1 MKKKNSIPNQIAN
14 EEFAADDDSVAYLS
28 FTQQQD
34 AANAGE
40 GWLQGRYYS
49 EDGQSVR
56 EYLSFNEVF
65 DICPFEVGV
74 NRRAERH
81 AFRERLAKVT
91 RLLELKELLPRAFVS
106 LSNGEMRRVLFAR
119 ALLKNPKKL
128 ILDDPMAGLD
138 PTRREHFKKIVSAL
152 SRDGIEIEI
161 RVRARDE
168 LPTSFGGHKK
178 DTTPKIKPKKKG
190 RGKKSATDAPIII
203 DLKNINIRFG
213 RRTLFKNFNWTIR
226 RGEHWVLKGQNG
238 SGKTTLLALI
248 TGDSPLGYANEVTVF
263 GQPRQPGFELRKI
276 RSRIGAVSPE
286 MQTYLG
292 KGPKQLVE
300 EALAAEPDLLLLDE
314 PCLNMNAPDAKRLL
328 QHVTAWLNAHPETTA
343 ICIAH
348 RADHVP
354 PGFDHMM
361 DLDAR

>member
-1 MKKKNSIPNQIAN
+1 MKKKNSIPPVSA
-14 EEFAADDDSVAYLS
+14 EEFSADDDSIAYLS
-28 FTQQQD
+28 FSQQQD
-34 AANAGE
+34 AATAGE
-40 GWLQGRYYS
+40 GWLQGRYYT
-49 EDGQSVR
+49 EEGQSVR

-74 NRRAERH
+74 NRRAERR

-91 RLLELKELLPRAFVS
+91 HLLELKDLLPRAFIS

-119 ALLKNPKKL
+119 ALLKGPKKL
-128 ILDDPMAGLD
+128 VLDDPMAGLD
-138 PTRREHFKKIVSAL
+138 PKRREHFKKIVSAL

-161 RVRARDE
+161 RVRSRDE
-168 LPTSFGGHKK
+168 LPTSFGGHHKE
-178 DTTPKIKPKKKG
+178 TTPTIRPKKKA
-190 RGKKSATDAPIII
+190 RGKKSAAPAPIII

-248 TGDSPLGYANEVTVF
+248 TGDSPLGYANDVTVF
-263 GQPRQPGFELRKI
+263 GQPRRPGYELRKI

-292 KGPKQLVE
+292 KGPEQLVN

-328 QHVTAWLNAHPETTA
+328 NHVSAWLDAHPNTTA

-354 PGFDHMM
+354 SGFEHMM
-361 DLDAR
+361 DLDAL

>member
-1 MKKKNSIPNQIAN
+1 MKKHSSPLTTPAHLS
-14 EEFAADDDSVAYLS
+14 DDVDDTAYLS
-28 FTQQQD
+28 FSQQQD
-34 AANAGE
+34 AASSLDSY
-40 GWLQGRYYS
+40 LQGRYYS
-49 EDGQSVR
+49 EAGQTVR
-56 EYLSFNEVF
+56 SFLSFNEVF

-81 AFRERLAKVT
+81 AFRLRLIKLKN
-91 RLLELKELLPRAFVS
+91 LLELKNLLPRAFIS

-138 PTRREHFKKIVSAL
+138 PQRREHFKKIISAL
-152 SRDGIEIEI
+152 SHDGIDIEI
-161 RVRARDE
+161 RVRSRDE
-168 LPTSFGGHKK
+168 LPSTFGGTHTKTAPTIRPKTNKHRTKPSKPSPIVINLK
-178 DTTPKIKPKKKG
+178 D
-190 RGKKSATDAPIII
+190 
-203 DLKNINIRFG
+203 INIRFG
-213 RRTLFKNFNWTIR
+213 RRTLFKHFNWTIR

-248 TGDSPLGYANEVTVF
+248 TGDSPLAYANDVTVF

-286 MQTYLG
+286 MQTYLA
-292 KGPKQLVE
+292 KGPEQLLD
-300 EALAAEPDLLLLDE
+300 EALASRPDLLLLDE

-328 QHVTAWLNAHPETTA
+328 LRVSSYLSSHPNTTA
-343 ICIAH
+343 IVIAH

-354 PGFDHMM
+354 PGFNHIM
-361 DLDAR
+361 DLDAL

>member
-1 MKKKNSIPNQIAN
+1 MKKQNSTSP
-14 EEFAADDDSVAYLS
+14 FLDDDDSTAYLS
-28 FTQQQD
+28 FSQQQE
-34 AANAGE
+34 AANTGE
-40 GWLQGRYYS
+40 GWLQGRYYT

-56 EYLSFNEVF
+56 TYLSFNEVF

-91 RLLELKELLPRAFVS
+91 RLLELKDLLPRAFIS

-119 ALLKNPKKL
+119 ALLKGPKKL
-128 ILDDPMAGLD
+128 VLDDPMAGLD
-138 PTRREHFKKIVSAL
+138 PQRREHFKKIVSAL

-161 RVRARDE
+161 RVRSRDE
-168 LPTSFGGHKK
+168 LPTSFGGQHKE
-178 DTTPKIKPKKKG
+178 TTPTIKPKKKA
-190 RGKKSATDAPIII
+190 RGKSAAVAPIII

-248 TGDSPLGYANEVTVF
+248 TGDSPLGYANDVTVF
-263 GQPRQPGFELRKI
+263 DQPRRPGYELRKI

-292 KGPKQLVE
+292 KGPEQLVE

-328 QHVTAWLNAHPETTA
+328 KHVSAWLEVHPETTA

-361 DLDAR
+361 DLDALHR

>member
-1 MKKKNSIPNQIAN
+1 MKKTNSTSP
-14 EEFAADDDSVAYLS
+14 FLDDDDSVAYLS
-28 FTQQQD
+28 FSQQQD

-40 GWLQGRYYS
+40 GWLQCRYYS
-49 EDGQSVR
+49 EEGQSVR
-56 EYLSFNEVF
+56 KYLSFNEVF

-119 ALLKNPKKL
+119 ALLKGPKKL
-128 ILDDPMAGLD
+128 VLDDPMAGLD
-138 PTRREHFKKIVSAL
+138 PQRREHFKKIVSAL

-168 LPTSFGGHKK
+168 LPTSFGGHHKE
-178 DTTPKIKPKKKG
+178 TTPTIKPKKKA
-190 RGKKSATDAPIII
+190 RGKKSAALAPIII

-248 TGDSPLGYANEVTVF
+248 TGDSPLGYANDVTVF
-263 GQPRQPGFELRKI
+263 DQPRRPGYELRKI

-292 KGPKQLVE
+292 KGPEQLVE
-300 EALAAEPDLLLLDE
+300 EALAAKPDLLLLDE

-328 QHVTAWLNAHPETTA
+328 KHVTAWL
-343 ICIAH
+343 
-348 RADHVP
+348 
-354 PGFDHMM
+354 
-361 DLDAR
+361 

>member
-1 MKKKNSIPNQIAN
+1 MKKKNSIPNQIAD

-190 RGKKSATDAPIII
+190 RGKKSAADAPIII

-248 TGDSPLGYANEVTVF
+248 TGDSPLGYANDVTVF
-263 GQPRQPGFELRKI
+263 DQPRRPGFELRKI

-292 KGPKQLVE
+292 KGPEQLVE